1 MKKWIF
7 SAALVW
13 WAAAFLTASPWG
25 IDSPQAAPFFLAKV
39 AAREPLTVCVDGAGW
54 QETST
59 APLGEA
65 LSRWLR
71 SVYSRIEESGRMEE
85 FKDLQTVLTNPVV
98 ITPQPCSKNA
108 AIEKQYEKYLRQ
120 GSLARGYA
128 FAPVQED
135 LRVILLPAQAVADLS
150 GNAQAMGYL
159 VPATAQTPAV
169 LALNRAADVKEL
181 WQGVGGSLAMPRTSA
196 KKSKPY
202 MIHGGADFSCADLDD
217 FILGLDC
224 LAGLRPRR
232 GGAAGWKSFCP
243 RSLTSYVNCKAQ
255 GGWKKT
261 DDKALP
267 SRAVYDVWRQVAL
280 RKQDLDPAVMSGG
293 YDPAAREDYTQT
305 RKDSQGRLTY
315 ARRGPEEYFW
325 TYEPRFTRVK
335 SLLNGELLHETDI
348 IQTPRYLSI
357 ERKAGGKYRR
367 AWSID
372 FLADGALSTEE
383 EELADG
389 AEKVFARK
397 VSFAVWTDS
406 REETYD
412 EPDLNLNTTVLR
424 PNEGTDGEWIVV
436 KTDRKT
442 RYAGLRVELDEN
454 GPRGLEEYVPMRPQ
468 TFLRGERMLPFETR
482 FGENGPAPDFHS
494 EFTRQNL
501 LRDARESRLYAQRFR
516 QLMYN
521 FYPGLDLSGA
531 PLQSFRREAGK
542 SWYRRKPGASPRIQ
556 KFVPKK

>member
-98 ITPQPCSKNA
+98 ITPQSCSKNA

-196 KKSKPY
+196 KKSEPY

-232 GGAAGWKSFCP
+232 GGAAGWKSFC
-243 RSLTSYVNCKAQ
+243 RGSLKRYVNCQEQ
-255 GGWKKT
+255 GGWSREGERG
-261 DDKALP
+261 LP
-267 SRAVYDVWRQVAL
+267 SREAYDVWRQIAAH
-280 RKQDLDPAVMSGG
+280 KQGLNPAVLTKG
-293 YDPAAREDYTQT
+293 YNPTDWETYDST
-305 RKDSQGRLTY
+305 RKDDQGRLVY
-315 ARRGPEEYFW
+315 ARRGQEEYRW
-325 TYEPRFTRVK
+325 TYYPKYTRVQ
-335 SLLNGELLHETDI
+335 SWLNGEFLHNTDI
-348 IQTPRYLSI
+348 IETPRYLSA
-357 ERKAGGKYRR
+357 ERKAGNYRKL
-367 AWSID
+367 WEID
-372 FLADGALSTEE
+372 FLDKGALISETEE
-383 EELADG
+383 LLDG
-389 AEKVFARK
+389 KETVFARK
-397 VSFAVWTDS
+397 ISFATWDDS

-424 PNEGTDGEWIVV
+424 PKGFEEGEWIVV
-436 KTDRKT
+436 KTDREK
-442 RYAGLRVELDEN
+442 RYAGLRVELDST
-454 GPRGLEEYVPMRPQ
+454 GPHGLAEYVPLQPQ
-468 TFLRGERMLPFETR
+468 TFLRSDRMLAFSTR
-482 FGENGPAPDFHS
+482 FGTDGPEPDFKK
-494 EFTRQNL
+494 EFTVSSL
-501 LRDARESRLYAQRFR
+501 KRDANESRVYEEKFR
-516 QLMYN
+516 RLMYN
-521 FYPGLDLSGA
+521 FYPGLDLSGE
-531 PLQSFRREAGK
+531 PVENMTRPAGK
-542 SWYRRKPGASPRIQ
+542 RWYKRKPGASPRVR
-556 KFVPKK
+556 KFVLKK